1 VKLISVAGAK
11 TDAVTYVLDGGTH
24 NQPYVNSAMPLPFPD
39 ALQEFK
45 VETSAAP
52 ALGTYR
58 NMASQSIQGPGS
70 VDFDVAL
77 ARLFRINERLNIQVR
92 AEAFNVMNH
101 VNSGNT
107 TTPSSGATSG
117 ASSPAALMSGV
128 DVTLSD
134 PLFGKIVNAA
144 DPRIMQVA
152 IKLNF

>member
-24 NQPYVNSAMPLPFPD
+24 NQPYVNRAMPLPFPD

-92 AEAFNVMNH
+92 AEAFNVINH
-101 VNSGNT
+101 VNPGNT
-107 TTPSSGATSG
+107 TTPSSG

-134 PLFGKIVNAA
+134 PLFGKIVNAV

-152 IKLNF
+152 IKLTF